1 MKTRILKSDEIAA
14 MDNWRATLVNVL
26 KNYPTLPEETKHHW
40 KLLQEGDREA
50 WFEWHASVLPLV
62 MSFCNDNPIKRSV
75 NGLMIRGGKESTARF
90 IIAEAIG
97 PDNAESV
104 VILKEH
110 PELYAQRGVH

>member
-1 MKTRILKSDEIAA
+1 MNSRILKPDEIAA

-40 KLLQEGDREA
+40 KLLQEGDREV

-75 NGLMIRGGKESTARF
+75 NGLMIRSGKESTARF
-90 IIAEAIG
+90 VIAEAIG